1 MTELLFQTDAYLS
14 EFDAVVTAVTEGGG
28 VILDRTAFYIG
39 GGGQPCDTGVLADP
53 ASGAR
58 YAVGRVARAGG
69 AIVHT
74 IDADAAADGDGD
86 GDAAAPAVGAALHG
100 VIDWERRYLLMRTH
114 TALHILCGVVWR
126 DYGALVTGGDMRP
139 GAARMDFELEN
150 MSAEFA
156 GEVEGRINAE
166 VSAARDIAV
175 DFMTRAAADA
185 HPDLIRTK
193 INLLPAAVREVRTI
207 DIRGLDLQA
216 DGGTH
221 VRNTREVG
229 IIKVTGHESKGRINK
244 RLRIALAE
252 AGG

>member
-1 MTELLFQTDAYLS
+1 MTQLLFLDDAYLS
-14 EFDAVVTAVTEGGG
+14 EFDATVEDVTDDGG
-28 VILDRTAFYIG
+28 VVLDRTAFYIG
-39 GGGQPCDTGVLADP
+39 GGGQPCDVGTLTDV
-53 ASGAR
+53 SGAAAYR
-58 YAVGRVARAGG
+58 VTRVGRAGG

-74 IDADAAADGDGD
+74 IDGDRRPAA
-86 GDAAAPAVGAALHG
+86 GAQLRGA
-100 VIDWERRYLLMRTH
+100 IDWERRYLLMRTH

-126 DYGALVTGGDMRP
+126 DYGALVTGGDMQP
-139 GAARMDFELEN
+139 GRARMDFELEN
-150 MSAEFA
+150 MSAQFA
-156 GEVEGRINAE
+156 EEVQTRINAE
-166 VSAARDIAV
+166 VAEARDIGV
-175 DFMTRAAADA
+175 DFMTRADADA

-193 INLLPAAVREVRTI
+193 INLLPPAITEVRTI

-229 IIKVTGHESKGRINK
+229 RISVIGHESKGRINK